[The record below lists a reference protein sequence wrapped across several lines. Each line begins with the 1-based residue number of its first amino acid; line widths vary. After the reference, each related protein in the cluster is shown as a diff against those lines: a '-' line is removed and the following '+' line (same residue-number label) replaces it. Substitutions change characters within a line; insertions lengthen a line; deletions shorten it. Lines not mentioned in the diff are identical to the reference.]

1 MANVIY
7 EVMAPDGKTI
17 LEIQGPEG
25 APPEQVQ
32 AEAAR
37 LYREQL
43 QQRAATTD
51 VPVIDERGQVVQPP
65 APAPAPEPT
74 MGERA
79 VGAAEALGTLAT
91 GVPAMSGSWAVLSV
105 PLPPRSCAVSSARHK
120 RPR

>member
-7 EVMAPDGKTI
+7 EVMAPDGQTI

-51 VPVIDERGQVVQPP
+51 VPVLDERGQ
-65 APAPAPEPT
+65 
-74 MGERA
+74 M
-79 VGAAEALGTLAT
+79 
-91 GVPAMSGSWAVLSV
+91 VL
-105 PLPPRSCAVSSARHK
+105 AVSKLPVSNAV
-120 RPR
+120 